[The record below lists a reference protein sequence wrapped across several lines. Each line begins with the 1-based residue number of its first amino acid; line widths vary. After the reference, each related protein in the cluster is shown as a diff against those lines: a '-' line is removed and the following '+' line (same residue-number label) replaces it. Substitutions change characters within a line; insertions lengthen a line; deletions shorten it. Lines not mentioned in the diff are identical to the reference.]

1 MKEKTTLFIALSF
14 VLSLTVYKTY
24 TQNDMNLEDEFSN
37 NSSNI
42 NENNLIKTSS
52 KPELL
57 SNDMDDYTDFEKSRA
72 QKYIDRNWVP
82 DETIN
87 EIAYRSLGGQ
97 HTDYWIEQNQVAIK
111 TKTKEVPSDNNKI
124 VNLTKEKIDLVQN

>member
-1 MKEKTTLFIALSF
+1 MKEKITLFIALSF

-24 TQNDMNLEDEFSN
+24 TQNDINLEDEFSN

-42 NENNLIKTSS
+42 NEDNLIETNI

-57 SNDMDDYTDFEKSRA
+57 SNDMDDYTDLEKSRA

-97 HTDYWIEQNQVAIK
+97 HTDYWIEQRQVAIK
-111 TKTKEVPSDNNKI
+111 AKEVPSDKNKI